1 MADVTSRTG
10 GQLNMSIF
18 GKNLTNNQVD
28 VYQLLI
34 TTGDPIT
41 FPLDN
46 LSSGNYDYQGV
57 RDRSGKIIGQVQLD
71 EQDPAGE
78 ISFSLYEDFDYVNDK
93 YISGNS
99 KNRMLNLF
107 NGEAFKDGEDIIV
120 PIGTNGTDK
129 TKTALAKITEMNKPY
144 KYLLYNEGFFIK
156 ETGTADPVTGEV
168 SLKKNPYES
177 SFNRSH
183 KTFCLEFMTTTGL
196 AQTNR
201 MLAVIAK
208 STLELAEGDMNQ
220 INFTGQ
226 KGCDTFERDS
236 FWTEVYKSEPIQNS
250 EKIKEL
256 YVKYIVKHDATE
268 PTEGAEGDLIAV
280 VGVDGTVDIKK
291 YSVSSYSTDSTTKDK
306 IKVGTRIKSNILR
319 ETGSTDINVNC
330 FIAIDNEGRAVDFS
344 TNNSKRFYC
353 KVYDFDRTAGKFVEY
368 STAE

>member
-1 MADVTSRTG
+1 MADIANRTG

-18 GKNLTNNQVD
+18 GKNLTNHEVD

-78 ISFSLYEDFDYVNDK
+78 ISFSLYEDFDYVNND

-99 KNRMLNLF
+99 KSRMLNLF
-107 NGEAFKDGEDIIV
+107 NGEAFKNDNATIV

-129 TKTALAKITEMNKPY
+129 TKTALAKISEMNKPY
-144 KYLLYNEGFFIK
+144 KYLLHNEGSYIK
-156 ETGTADPVTGEV
+156 ETGTADPETGEV

-183 KTFCLEFMTTTGL
+183 KTFCLEYRTTTGL
-196 AQTNR
+196 AQVNR
-201 MLAVIAK
+201 MLSVVAK
-208 STLELAEGDMNQ
+208 STLELAEGDINQ

-226 KGCDTFERDS
+226 KGCDVFERDD
-236 FWTEVYKSEPIQNS
+236 FWTEIVP
-250 EKIKEL
+250 EKLSGNEKTIKEL
-256 YVKYIVKHDATE
+256 YVKAIIKHGATE
-268 PTEGAEGDLIAV
+268 IDSGEEGDLIAV
-280 VGVDGTVDIKK
+280 LGEDGTVTIKK
-291 YSVSSYSTDSTTKDK
+291 YSVSSYTEDSTTKEK
-306 IKVGTRIKSNILR
+306 LQVGTRIKSTVLR
-319 ETGSTDINVNC
+319 ETESDDVNVNC
-330 FIAIDNEGRAVDFS
+330 FIALGADKKAVDFS
-344 TNNSKRFYC
+344 TNSSKRFYC
-353 KVYDFDRTAGKFVEY
+353 KVYDFDRTEGKFIPY
-368 STAE
+368 TTAE